1 MRFSELLGASLTA
14 AIVGGVLIGLLSIRD
29 FGVVSLLFAVVAFV
43 VAFFSAMVLSY
54 PMAWVKAVIPSG
66 AIFPVVII
74 AGGVAA
80 ALILAVLTKA
90 SWADMLAINKMLLLY
105 SAIGVVCAISAF
117 GYIERS
123 VIFEGLRKLFG

>member
-14 AIVGGVLIGLLSIRD
+14 AIVGGILIGVISIRD
-29 FGVVSLLFAVVAFV
+29 FGVVSLLFAVIAFV
-43 VAFFSAMVLSY
+43 IAFLSAIILSY
-54 PMAWVKAVIPSG
+54 SMAWLKAMIPSG
-66 AIFPVVII
+66 AIFPVVVIVGGI
-74 AGGVAA
+74 AAT
-80 ALILAVLTKA
+80 LILAVLTKA
-90 SWADMLAINKMLLLY
+90 SWADMLSINKLVLLY

>member
-14 AIVGGVLIGLLSIRD
+14 AIVGGILIGVISIRD

-43 VAFFSAMVLSY
+43 IAFLSAIILSY
-54 PMAWVKAVIPSG
+54 PMAWLKATIPSG
-66 AIFPVVII
+66 AIFPVVVIVGGI
-74 AGGVAA
+74 AAT
-80 ALILAVLTKA
+80 LILAVLTKA
-90 SWADMLAINKMLLLY
+90 SWADMLSINKLVLLY

>member
-14 AIVGGVLIGLLSIRD
+14 AIVGGVLIGVLSIRD
-29 FGVVSLLFAVVAFV
+29 FGVVSLLFAAVAFV
-43 VAFFSAMVLSY
+43 IAFLSAIILSY
-54 PMAWVKAVIPSG
+54 PMAWLKAMIPSG
-66 AIFPVVII
+66 AVFPVVAIVGGI
-74 AGGVAA
+74 AAT
-80 ALILAVLTKA
+80 LILAVLTKA
-90 SWADMLAINKMLLLY
+90 SWADMLSINKLVLLY

>member
-14 AIVGGVLIGLLSIRD
+14 AIVGGVLIGVLSIRD

-43 VAFFSAMVLSY
+43 IAFLSAIILSY
-54 PMAWVKAVIPSG
+54 PMAWLKAMIPSG
-66 AIFPVVII
+66 AVFPVVAIVGGI
-74 AGGVAA
+74 AAT
-80 ALILAVLTKA
+80 LILAVLTKA
-90 SWADMLAINKMLLLY
+90 SWADMLSINKLVLLY